1 MKCNEWAELICAFIS
16 LLVTAIIGMK
26 QYRQSKRME
35 EFERRQDERDER
47 RHAEGNKAQ
56 AVEFISK
63 YYSDRGLIPLCA
75 VAAMH
80 NDLFFIHVRCTG
92 TSVVSCRRYRI

>member
-16 LLVTAIIGMK
+16 LLVTTIIGMK

-56 AVEFISK
+56 AVELISK
-63 YYSDRGLIPLCA
+63 YWHETTEVPVQL
-75 VAAMH
+75 
-80 NDLFFIHVRCTG
+80 T
-92 TSVVSCRRYRI
+92 

>member
-1 MKCNEWAELICAFIS
+1 MKCNEWAELICAVIS
-16 LLVTAIIGMK
+16 LLVTAIIGIK
-26 QYRQSKRME
+26 QYCQSKRME

-63 YYSDRGLIPLCA
+63 YYTDRGLIPLCA
-75 VAAMH
+75 VAAMYKI
-80 NDLFFIHVRCTG
+80 FSIIHVRCIG
-92 TSVVSCRRYRI
+92 NSAALCRRCRI